1 MEDFKLTRKDM
12 AVLRSWG
19 HDRKE
24 YKQIEVCANICIY
37 TDNNE
42 HTMSYKDA
50 IEILGREQF
59 LSGISRA
66 AFHWTS
72 YREDHASGV
81 YFDCRDRDK
90 IDDKLKE
97 LKKAKKAA

>member
-1 MEDFKLTRKDM
+1 M

-37 TDNNE
+37 TDDND

-50 IEILGREQF
+50 IEILGRERF

-66 AFHWTS
+66 AFHWSS
-72 YREDHASGV
+72 YRKVDDEGV
-81 YFDCRDRDK
+81 FFDCSDRDK
-90 IDDKLKE
+90 ISDQLKA
-97 LKKAKKAA
+97 LKKAKKSA